1 MEHYLFFLLITHYPL
16 PITCFNA
23 MRLANKTAV
32 VTGAGRGIGRAVAM
46 RLAEEGARVVVS
58 DIEASFAESV
68 AQRITDTGGAAVPMA
83 VDITDADPVEEMFE
97 EVADRFGEIHILV
110 NNAGTRKDVLLHNL
124 TQDQWDQ
131 ALAVQTKG
139 SFNCTRAVQTYMVRQ
154 NYGKIVNLSAPVPA
168 GPDKIGQTGY
178 ATASAAIW
186 GFTRALALELGRYNI
201 NVNCVAPD
209 FVDTLMTRE
218 LAKRKGLYLSDVE
231 KFTIA
236 QVPLRRM
243 GTPDDVA
250 NVVLFLVSDEA
261 SFVSGQVIE
270 VKGGP

>member
-1 MEHYLFFLLITHYPL
+1 
-16 PITCFNA
+16 
-23 MRLANKTAV
+23 MRLAHKVAI
-32 VTGAGRGIGRAVAM
+32 VTGAGRGIGRAISM
-46 RLAEEGARVVVS
+46 RLAEEGARLIVT

-68 AQRITDTGGAAVPMA
+68 ARRIKEAGGQAVPMA
-83 VDITDADPVEEMFE
+83 VNVTNWHEVELLVEQ
-97 EVADRFGEIHILV
+97 VAEQCGEIHILV
-110 NNAGTRKDVLLHNL
+110 NNAGSRKDVSIHSL
-124 TQDQWDQ
+124 TEDQWDE
-131 ALAVQTKG
+131 AIIIQTKG
-139 SFNCTRAVQTYMVRQ
+139 SFNCTRAVQKYMVRQ

-168 GPDKIGQTGY
+168 SLGEKGQTGY
-178 ATASAAIW
+178 ATASSAMW
-186 GFTRALALELGRYNI
+186 GFTRALALELGCHNI

-209 FVDTLMTRE
+209 FVDTMMTRE
-218 LAKRKGLYLSDVE
+218 IAKRKGLYLSDVE

-261 SFVSGQVIE
+261 SFVSGQVIF